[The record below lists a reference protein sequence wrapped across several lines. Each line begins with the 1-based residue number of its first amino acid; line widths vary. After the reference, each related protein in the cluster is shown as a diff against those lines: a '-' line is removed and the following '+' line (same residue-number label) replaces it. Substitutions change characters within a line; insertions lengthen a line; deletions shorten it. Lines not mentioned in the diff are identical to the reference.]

1 MVMRLTAEAKP
12 TKKDGYKEFAVD
24 CFSLVWSLMKNKD
37 RTKEDDRMVHAPHA
51 SRFHSGEIGTPT
63 EFERDEWQISRVY
76 SVLKKSTS
84 TLSCQEMSGDL

>member
-51 SRFHSGEIGTPT
+51 SRFHSGEIGTHT
-63 EFERDEWQISRVY
+63 A
-76 SVLKKSTS
+76 
-84 TLSCQEMSGDL
+84 